1 MMPSHQTVSRYI
13 AKVSKAMVQH
23 ITNELAEVKGCFHL
37 ATDVWT
43 SANGHAFLG
52 LIICY
57 QQSGVS
63 VRRVLEMIPFLDQH
77 TAVNVAEATH
87 RVLMKYGVGSRNWNV
102 VSDNASEN
110 TSMMPL
116 LAAKNGL
123 PRFKVDGDNDMSCR
137 VRCAA
142 HILNLISKSI
152 LNGFSPK
159 KKKGQSSLTSDG
171 NDDTGRNGVDIG
183 DDDDSDSDSE
193 ASDEEGGDREVVVE
207 DEDDL
212 AVSRA
217 LNPDLDLTEDDDENQ
232 LDLIS
237 AQTSNAG
244 KEGVTSNAAKRAACE
259 VNMRNKEV
267 ADAIK
272 KLAWLASLLR
282 YSPRKRRIFE
292 RHCAKMGCEGPHR
305 LLRDVV
311 TRWDST
317 KDILQ
322 RGLDLWQGIL
332 SFTEAPHTP
341 IPQEKRLKR
350 SNEGDLRKLLDLLLP
365 IAKATKQFSSTTPN
379 IGDVIGMFKNLDKHF
394 VNVSKTDGLEEVW
407 KQAAA
412 RGHAM
417 SAKYYGLTYQ
427 ANVIAIGTLLHPN
440 FRKYALGLLKWTK
453 DWQNSAEAQP
463 REVFHESYEMDEVE
477 DEPQTESQRAAHDKL
492 DELSKGLLQLAQSQ
506 REKTSPSEAIDL
518 WLSEPITIYTRRS
531 NGRAGRSAP
540 MVVGRAREGE

>member
-171 NDDTGRNGVDIG
+171 NDDTGRNGGTTAEDT
-183 DDDDSDSDSE
+183 DD
-193 ASDEEGGDREVVVE
+193 AATGHEEGDF
-207 DEDDL
+207 D
-212 AVSRA
+212 
-217 LNPDLDLTEDDDENQ
+217 N
-232 LDLIS
+232 
-237 AQTSNAG
+237 
-244 KEGVTSNAAKRAACE
+244 
-259 VNMRNKEV
+259 
-267 ADAIK
+267 
-272 KLAWLASLLR
+272 
-282 YSPRKRRIFE
+282 
-292 RHCAKMGCEGPHR
+292 
-305 LLRDVV
+305 
-311 TRWDST
+311 
-317 KDILQ
+317 
-322 RGLDLWQGIL
+322 
-332 SFTEAPHTP
+332 
-341 IPQEKRLKR
+341 
-350 SNEGDLRKLLDLLLP
+350 
-365 IAKATKQFSSTTPN
+365 
-379 IGDVIGMFKNLDKHF
+379 
-394 VNVSKTDGLEEVW
+394 
-407 KQAAA
+407 
-412 RGHAM
+412 
-417 SAKYYGLTYQ
+417 
-427 ANVIAIGTLLHPN
+427 
-440 FRKYALGLLKWTK
+440 
-453 DWQNSAEAQP
+453 
-463 REVFHESYEMDEVE
+463 
-477 DEPQTESQRAAHDKL
+477 
-492 DELSKGLLQLAQSQ
+492 
-506 REKTSPSEAIDL
+506 
-518 WLSEPITIYTRRS
+518 
-531 NGRAGRSAP
+531 
-540 MVVGRAREGE
+540 